1 MNGVELKDHIRQM
14 PPYTRTP
21 IIVATSMKEMVAGRD
36 YAALGFDG
44 SFSKPVKLGDLTAVF
59 DRLRPGCPADRST
72 TRIASRPSG
81 ADRQD
86 ERPRERRGRILVA
99 DDYLTNQ
106 QVAFMHLTAAGFS
119 VDLAENG
126 RQAVEAVNRNRY
138 DLILMDIQMPVL
150 NGFDATAEIRTLEAR
165 QGCGR
170 RTPIIALTANAMK
183 GDEKK
188 CLDAGMD
195 GYLIKPVHRHQLI
208 KTANNWIGLKGGSDG
223 ICPLP
228 DQKNPPESDDAA
240 VMDVVTAVEEF
251 GDADTVKIVAR
262 QLIDHVD
269 GQLQIIRD
277 AITVGDRDRIRRE
290 AHAIKGG
297 AATMEAAALSNA
309 AARLENLSP
318 DGPMEELGT
327 GLGILEN
334 QYFRFREFVSQWKG
348 A

>member
-1 MNGVELKDHIRQM
+1 
-14 PPYTRTP
+14 
-21 IIVATSMKEMVAGRD
+21 
-36 YAALGFDG
+36 
-44 SFSKPVKLGDLTAVF
+44 
-59 DRLRPGCPADRST
+59 
-72 TRIASRPSG
+72 
-81 ADRQD
+81 
-86 ERPRERRGRILVA
+86 
-99 DDYLTNQ
+99 
-106 QVAFMHLTAAGFS
+106 
-119 VDLAENG
+119 
-126 RQAVEAVNRNRY
+126 
-138 DLILMDIQMPVL
+138 
-150 NGFDATAEIRTLEAR
+150 
-165 QGCGR
+165 
-170 RTPIIALTANAMK
+170 MK

-208 KTANNWIGLKGGSDG
+208 KTADNWIGLKGGSDG

-251 GDADTVKIVAR
+251 GDAGTVKIVAR